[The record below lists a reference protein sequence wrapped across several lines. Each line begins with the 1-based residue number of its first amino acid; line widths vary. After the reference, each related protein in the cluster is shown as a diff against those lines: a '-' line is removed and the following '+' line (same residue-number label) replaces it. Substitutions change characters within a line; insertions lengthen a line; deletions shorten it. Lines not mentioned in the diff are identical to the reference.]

1 MFVFISSEYS
11 IDSNED
17 EGQPLTQEELRQRAI
32 KGVSTHCII
41 IILSIIVYSSTN
53 VKFAKLSQF

>member
-1 MFVFISSEYS
+1 MFVFNSSEYS

-32 KGVSTHCII
+32 KGVSLHYII
-41 IILSIIVYSSTN
+41 IIIIYYC
-53 VKFAKLSQF
+53 L

>member
-1 MFVFISSEYS
+1 MLVFNSSEYS

-32 KGVSTHCII
+32 KGVSIHYKNHYNYLLMDIAVPT
-41 IILSIIVYSSTN
+41 
-53 VKFAKLSQF
+53 